1 MRFRPGF
8 RNSALARRRAGA
20 GVEDACVAELVRAL
34 GADRVRADEA
44 ARHLA
49 GADASIFTG
58 GAAGPVCFPDSTDHV
73 QAIMSIAARH
83 DRAVLPRG
91 AGSGLSGGAAPLG
104 DPIVVSTTRMNR
116 VLEIDVED
124 RVAWVQPG
132 VVNLD
137 LTKRTVPLGLHFAP
151 DPSSQQVCTI
161 GGNVANNSGGPHC
174 LAYGVTSAHVLAVEV
189 VLSSGEAVVLG
200 GLDGEPAG
208 YDLRG
213 AFVGSEGMFGI
224 ATKVAVRL
232 TPNPES
238 VKTLMLSFDTVA
250 DAAATVGAVIASGLV
265 PAAIEM
271 MDKRCVEAVE
281 DFVHAGYPRDAA
293 AVLLIEVDGL
303 ERGVIAD
310 TEKVSD
316 IARAHHG
323 NVRVAADEAERA
335 LLWKGRKSAFG
346 AIARIAP
353 DYYLHDTVVP
363 RSKLVEVLEAV
374 YEIVDRHDL
383 MVVNVF
389 HAGDG
394 NLHPLMAY
402 DSREPGADER
412 VASAGREILELSLAV
427 GGVLSGEH
435 GIGVEKRDF
444 MTDQFSSADLEQQ
457 ALLRRAFD
465 PHCRLNPGKVLPSAH
480 SCADIA
486 ALSASKADG
495 VWG

>member
-1 MRFRPGF
+1 MRLGRRTRQDG
-8 RNSALARRRAGA
+8 ARHDRA
-20 GVEDACVAELVRAL
+20 DPCVADLVRAL
-34 GADRVRADEA
+34 GEDRVRADGA

-49 GADASIFTG
+49 GADASMFSD
-58 GAAGPVCFPDSTDHV
+58 GAAGPVCFPDSTEHV
-73 QAIMSIAARH
+73 QQIMRVAASH

-91 AGSGLSGGAAPLG
+91 AGSGLSGGAVPLG

-116 VLEIDVED
+116 VLEVDVED

-137 LTKRTVPLGLHFAP
+137 LSRQMAPLGLHFAP

-200 GLDGEPAG
+200 GLDGEPSG

-224 ATKVAVRL
+224 ATRIAVRL
-232 TPNPES
+232 TPDPES
-238 VKTLMLSFDTVA
+238 IKTLLLSFDTVA

-265 PAAIEM
+265 PAAVEM
-271 MDKRCVEAVE
+271 MDRRCVAAVE
-281 DFVHAGYPRDAA
+281 DFVHAGYPREAA

-303 ERGVIAD
+303 PRGVEAD
-310 TEKVSD
+310 TRKVTE
-316 IARAHHG
+316 IGHEHRG
-323 NVRVAADEAERA
+323 NVRVAADEEERA

-346 AIARIAP
+346 AIARVAP

-374 YEIVDRHDL
+374 YEIVDRYDL
-383 MVVNVF
+383 VAVNVF

-394 NLHPLMAY
+394 NLHPLLAY
-402 DSREPGADER
+402 DSRQPGANER
-412 VASAGREILELSLAV
+412 VAAAGREILEVSLAV

-444 MTDQFSSADLEQQ
+444 MEFQFTGADLEQQ
-457 ALLRRAFD
+457 ALLRRSFD

-486 ALSASKADG
+486 SLSASRPDG

>member
-1 MRFRPGF
+1 MKLPR
-8 RNSALARRRAGA
+8 RNRQVDRRRDHA
-20 GVEDACVAELVRAL
+20 DPCVRDLIRAL
-34 GADRVRADEA
+34 GPERVRADAA

-49 GADASIFTG
+49 SADASIFTG
-58 GAAGPVCFPDSTDHV
+58 GAAGPVCFPDSTEHV
-73 QAIMSIAARH
+73 QTIINIAASH
-83 DRAVLPRG
+83 DRPVLPRG

-116 VLEIDVED
+116 VLEVDVAD

-132 VVNLD
+132 VINLD
-137 LTKRTVPLGLHFAP
+137 LSKQVAPLGLHFAP

-189 VLSSGEAVVLG
+189 VLSGGEVVLLG
-200 GLDGEPAG
+200 GLEGEPVG

-224 ATKVAVRL
+224 ATKIAVRL

-238 VKTLMLSFDTVA
+238 IKTLLLSFDTVA

-271 MDKRCVEAVE
+271 MDKRCVAAVE

-293 AVLLIEVDGL
+293 AVLLIEVDGM
-303 ERGVIAD
+303 ERGVAKD
-310 TEKVSD
+310 AEKVTE
-316 IARAHHG
+316 IGRAHNG

-374 YEIVDRHDL
+374 YEIADRHDL
-383 MVVNVF
+383 MVLNVF

-402 DSREPGADER
+402 DSRHPGANEH
-412 VASAGREILELSLAV
+412 VAAASREILELSLAV

-444 MTDQFSSADLEQQ
+444 MTDQFTSADLDHQ

-465 PHCRLNPGKVLPSAH
+465 PHCRMNPGKVLPSAH
-480 SCADIA
+480 SCSDIA
-486 ALSASKADG
+486 ALSASKANG

>member
-1 MRFRPGF
+1 MKLPR
-8 RNSALARRRAGA
+8 RNRQVDRRRDHA
-20 GVEDACVAELVRAL
+20 DPCVSDLIRAL
-34 GADRVRADEA
+34 GPERVRADAA

-49 GADASIFTG
+49 SADASIFTG
-58 GAAGPVCFPDSTDHV
+58 GAAGPVCFPDSTEHV
-73 QAIMSIAARH
+73 QTIINIAASH
-83 DRAVLPRG
+83 DRPVLPRG

-116 VLEIDVED
+116 VLEVDVAD

-132 VVNLD
+132 VINLD
-137 LTKRTVPLGLHFAP
+137 LSKQVAPLGLHFAP

-174 LAYGVTSAHVLAVEV
+174 LAYGVTSGHVLAVEV
-189 VLSSGEAVVLG
+189 VLSGGEVVLLG
-200 GLDGEPAG
+200 GLEGEPVG

-224 ATKVAVRL
+224 ATKIAVRL

-238 VKTLMLSFDTVA
+238 IKTLLLSFDTVA

-271 MDKRCVEAVE
+271 MDKRCVAAVE

-293 AVLLIEVDGL
+293 AVLLIEVDGM
-303 ERGVIAD
+303 ERGVAKD
-310 TEKVSD
+310 AEKVTE
-316 IARAHHG
+316 IGRAHNG

-374 YEIVDRHDL
+374 YEIADRHDL
-383 MVVNVF
+383 MVLNVF

-402 DSREPGADER
+402 DSRHPGANEH
-412 VASAGREILELSLAV
+412 VAAASREILELSLAV

-444 MTDQFSSADLEQQ
+444 MTDQFTSADLDHQ

-465 PHCRLNPGKVLPSAH
+465 PHCRMNPGKVLPSAH
-480 SCADIA
+480 SCSDIA
-486 ALSASKADG
+486 ALSASKANG

>member
-1 MRFRPGF
+1 M
-8 RNSALARRRAGA
+8 A
-20 GVEDACVAELVRAL
+20 DLVGAL
-34 GADRVRADEA
+34 GPERVRADGA

-49 GADASIFTG
+49 SADASMFSDGT
-58 GAAGPVCFPDSTDHV
+58 AGPVCFPDSTEHV
-73 QAIMSIAARH
+73 QAVMRVAASH

-116 VLEIDVED
+116 VLEVDAED

-137 LTKRTVPLGLHFAP
+137 LSRQVAPLGLHFAP

-200 GLDGEPAG
+200 GLDAEPSG

-224 ATKVAVRL
+224 ATKIAVRL
-232 TPNPES
+232 TPDPES
-238 VKTLMLSFDTVA
+238 IKTLLLSFDSVA

-265 PAAIEM
+265 PAAVEM
-271 MDKRCVEAVE
+271 MDQRCVAAVE
-281 DFVHAGYPRDAA
+281 DFVQAGYPREAA

-303 ERGVIAD
+303 SRGVEAD
-310 TEKVSD
+310 TRKVAE
-316 IARAHHG
+316 IGRAHGG
-323 NVRVAADEAERA
+323 NVRVAADEEERA

-346 AIARIAP
+346 AIARVAP

-363 RSKLVEVLEAV
+363 RSKLVEVLKAV

-383 MVVNVF
+383 VAVNVF

-394 NLHPLMAY
+394 NLHPLLAY
-402 DSREPGADER
+402 DSRQPGANER
-412 VASAGREILELSLAV
+412 VAAAGQEILEVSLAV

-444 MTDQFSSADLEQQ
+444 MEFQFTAADLEQQ
-457 ALLRRAFD
+457 ALLRRSFD

-480 SCADIA
+480 SCADVA
-486 ALSASKADG
+486 SLSASRPDG

>member
-1 MRFRPGF
+1 VKLRRLTK
-8 RNSALARRRAGA
+8 RNHQNSTNNDPCAADLQAT
-20 GVEDACVAELVRAL
+20 L
-34 GADRVRADEA
+34 GDQRVHTDSA

-49 GADASIFTG
+49 STDASIFTG
-58 GAAGPVCFPDSTDHV
+58 GAAGIVCYPSTTEQV
-73 QAIMSIAARH
+73 QAIMAVAIKH

-104 DPIVVSTTRMNR
+104 NPIVVSTTRMNR
-116 VLEIDVED
+116 VLEVDLED
-124 RVAWVQPG
+124 RLAWVQPG
-132 VVNLD
+132 VINLD
-137 LTKRTVPLGLHFAP
+137 LSKQTSPFGFHFAP

-174 LAYGVTSAHVLAVEV
+174 LAYGVTSSHILALEV
-189 VLSSGEAVVLG
+189 VLSSGEIVELG
-200 GLDGEPAG
+200 GLDSEPTG

-224 ATKVAVRL
+224 TTKIAVRL

-238 VKTLMLSFDTVA
+238 VKTLMLSFDTVT
-250 DAAATVGAVIASGLV
+250 DAAATVSAVIASGLV

-271 MDKRCVEAVE
+271 LDRNCVAAVE
-281 DFVHAGYPRDAA
+281 SFVHAGFPTDAA
-293 AVLLIEVDGL
+293 AVLIIEVDGL
-303 ERGVIAD
+303 SAGVSAD
-310 TEKVSD
+310 ATKV
-316 IARAHHG
+316 AEVAQTHG
-323 NVRVAADEAERA
+323 ATVRVAANEDERA
-335 LLWKGRKSAFG
+335 LWWKGRKSAFG
-346 AIARIAP
+346 AIARVAP

-374 YEIVDRHDL
+374 YEIAQRYDL
-383 MVVNVF
+383 TMLNVF

-402 DSREPGADER
+402 NSRQAGANER
-412 VASAGREILELSLAV
+412 VAAASREILELSLAV

-444 MTDQFSSADLEQQ
+444 MTDQFTSADLAQQ
-457 ALLRRAFD
+457 ALLRTAFD
-465 PHCRLNPGKVLPSAH
+465 PFCRLNPGKVLPAAH

-486 ALSASKADG
+486 TLSAAHADG

>member
-1 MRFRPGF
+1 MKLLG
-8 RNSALARRRAGA
+8 RNRRVTDRREH
-20 GVEDACVAELVRAL
+20 VDPCVDDLIGAL

-49 GADASIFTG
+49 SADASIFTG
-58 GAAGPVCFPDSTDHV
+58 GAAGPVCFPDSTEHV
-73 QAIMSIAARH
+73 QAIMAVAARH

-104 DPIVVSTTRMNR
+104 DPIVVSTTRMNQ

-137 LTKRTVPLGLHFAP
+137 LTRQTTPLGLHFAP

-200 GLDGEPAG
+200 GLEGEPAG

-232 TPNPES
+232 TLNPES

-271 MDKRCVEAVE
+271 MDRRCVAAVE

-303 ERGVIAD
+303 ERGVAAD
-310 TEKVSD
+310 TETVSE
-316 IARAHHG
+316 IARSHGG

-374 YEIVDRHDL
+374 YEIVDRHEL

-402 DSREPGADER
+402 DSLEPGADER
-412 VASAGREILELSLAV
+412 VAAASREILELSLAV

-486 ALSASKADG
+486 SLSASKADG

>member
-1 MRFRPGF
+1 MKLLG
-8 RNSALARRRAGA
+8 RNRRDTVRCEHA
-20 GVEDACVAELVRAL
+20 DPCVDDLVAAL
-34 GADRVRADEA
+34 GADRVRADGA

-49 GADASIFTG
+49 GTDASIFAG
-58 GAAGPVCFPDSTDHV
+58 GTAGPVCFPDSTEHV
-73 QAIMSIAARH
+73 QGIMAVAAKH

-104 DPIVVSTTRMNR
+104 EPIVVSTTRMNR

-137 LTKRTVPLGLHFAP
+137 LTRQTTPLGLHFAP

-200 GLDGEPAG
+200 GLDAEPAG

-250 DAAATVGAVIASGLV
+250 DAAVTVGAVIASGLV

-310 TEKVSD
+310 TEKVSE
-316 IARAHHG
+316 IARSHRG
-323 NVRVAADEAERA
+323 YVRVAADEAERA

-374 YEIVDRHDL
+374 YEIVDRHEV

-402 DSREPGADER
+402 DSREPGAAER
-412 VASAGREILELSLAV
+412 VAAAGREILELSLAV

-480 SCADIA
+480 TCADIA
-486 ALSASKADG
+486 ALSAAKTDG